1 MQHKPVERDWDELKR
16 LGYEPENIKIKALSI
31 SGIAFFIFVA
41 LNLVGAAWI
50 LKWLNPAAFAAP
62 APTAAFMKKSPLPP
76 NPLLQTNIT
85 TKTDIKE
92 LRLHEREMLEGY
104 GVVDDG
110 HVRIPIERA
119 IELSLQKGMI
129 PGKPSS
135 SVLTHGGK

>member
-1 MQHKPVERDWDELKR
+1 
-16 LGYEPENIKIKALSI
+16 
-31 SGIAFFIFVA
+31 
-41 LNLVGAAWI
+41 
-50 LKWLNPAAFAAP
+50 
-62 APTAAFMKKSPLPP
+62 
-76 NPLLQTNIT
+76 
-85 TKTDIKE
+85 
-92 LRLHEREMLEGY
+92 MLEGY